1 MIRLEQFDSKH
12 YTFPHT
18 YLKSEHERS
27 ECFDSKYDTFQI
39 FWLETQ
45 YLFHVFD
52 ANKILCECF
61 GLEITLFKCV
71 GPKLDT
77 FQMLWVEIRYF

>member
-1 MIRLEQFDSKH
+1 MFE
-12 YTFPHT
+12 
-18 YLKSEHERS
+18 
-27 ECFDSKYDTFQI
+27 SKYDTFQI

-52 ANKILCECF
+52 TNKILCECF

-77 FQMLWVEIRYF
+77 FQMLWVEI

>member
-1 MIRLEQFDSKH
+1 MIRLKQFDSKH
-12 YTFPHT
+12 YNFPHT
-18 YLKSEHERS
+18 CSKSEHGLS

-45 YLFHVFD
+45 YPFHVFD
-52 ANKILCECF
+52 ANKIVFESF

-77 FQMLWVEIRYF
+77 FQMLWVEI